1 MAIGELIRA
10 KTQLPPRGRTGGIIP
25 FVHMG
30 EDSLNQPWLLDAGD
44 SPELG
49 G

>member
-1 MAIGELIRA
+1 M
-10 KTQLPPRGRTGGIIP
+10 
-25 FVHMG
+25 HMG